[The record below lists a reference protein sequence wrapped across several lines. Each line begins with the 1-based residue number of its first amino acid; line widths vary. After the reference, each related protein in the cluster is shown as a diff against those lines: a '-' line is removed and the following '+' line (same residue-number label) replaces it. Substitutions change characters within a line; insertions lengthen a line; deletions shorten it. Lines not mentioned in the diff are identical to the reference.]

1 MKYFLIALLIIIFP
15 EVIIIPFLFGYLFLE
30 FILRLFGKSFEG
42 LNKTKKNKM
51 KRVKI
56 GDYFYNPKNLD
67 WLGSR
72 RKESSGVGM
81 GKRFYTALDMA
92 IIKRDAAH
100 RNGQIKRGE
109 VQRHGNEYISV
120 CGCGSEGCFVHCG
133 YDNVPKERR
142 DK

>member
-1 MKYFLIALLIIIFP
+1 
-15 EVIIIPFLFGYLFLE
+15 
-30 FILRLFGKSFEG
+30 
-42 LNKTKKNKM
+42 M

-109 VQRHGNEYISV
+109 VKRYGNEYISV
-120 CGCGSEGCFVHCG
+120 CGCGSEGCFIHGG
-133 YDNVPKERR
+133 YDNVPKEQHDKWVKEQAERR
-142 DK
+142 KKPRISISEYNKLRYGFE